1 MYGYPSAAYFVPAT
15 VNQLRT
21 VDEIPALAHIR
32 PPDGMYTSAKLGK
45 GRARGEYYSNDIH
58 SAGGPSM
65 SPQQYPPPPTYT
77 PYPGQPPPPGGSHSP
92 QAMRVPAWPGQSP
105 PHMGRDPQTLPNPAR
120 LLPPPALGLT
130 PAPPVQSPYSPRHP
144 LDDEALRS
152 LGRRL

>member
-1 MYGYPSAAYFVPAT
+1 MPAT

-45 GRARGEYYSNDIH
+45 GRARGDYYSTDIH

-65 SPQQYPPPPTYT
+65 SPQAYQPPPNYMPF
-77 PYPGQPPPPGGSHSP
+77 PGQPPPVGPHSSP
-92 QAMRVPAWPGQSP
+92 QAMRAPAWPGQPSSP
-105 PHMGRDPQTLPNPAR
+105 PQMGRDTQMLPNPSR